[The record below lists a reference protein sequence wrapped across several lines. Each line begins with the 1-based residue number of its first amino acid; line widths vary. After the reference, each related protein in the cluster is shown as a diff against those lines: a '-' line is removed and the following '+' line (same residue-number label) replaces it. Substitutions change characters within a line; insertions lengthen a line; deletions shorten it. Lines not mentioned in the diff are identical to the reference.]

1 MGENANDAG
10 LLHSAQD
17 FETLGKPWL
26 RRLTGPLA
34 AGVVLALF
42 WVAMLASLR
51 NKSLTYDEL
60 GSATAG
66 YTYWRFNDYRLGPE
80 YGHLPQRV
88 AAIPLAAG
96 HNRFPSL
103 EGEAW
108 QTSDGLGLGYQW
120 FYQMGNDAAG
130 MAASGRAVAGLLA
143 VALGGLVWIWS
154 RRLFGPLGGALSLL
168 LFVFSPTI
176 LANGAL
182 MTADT
187 AVSLFFLASIGSLWL
202 MLHRLTAG
210 RVLLSALVM
219 GGLFVSKMSAPLI
232 VPVALTLLAA
242 RLLARQPLPV
252 EIGSPRGVIVGPGRQ
267 ALAFAA
273 AAVIHL
279 LVVLVVVWGCHGFRY
294 ASFAKAQPGRDRL
307 VFQWGL
313 LLEKPDPLALL
324 EKLNLDAAQQA
335 AASRLVGNSGAQF
348 GQWTPVRM
356 EVFQTVKREVLTS
369 TQIRTLDAMLS
380 APPPT
385 LLGRSAEFFRRHQ
398 LLPEAYLYGLTHTWR
413 FSGWRTAFLNGRVS
427 LTGWRLFF
435 PYTFLVKTPLP
446 VFAVIGLA
454 LIAAVAGRRRIE
466 KPAAG
471 PAAFRSG
478 PAIYETLPLW
488 VLLGFYWAAALLEHL
503 NIGHRHLIPTY
514 APLFVLCGV
523 AAFWLQELPLFGGFA
538 SMGISRPARAAGWAL
553 CGLIFV
559 LAGEVLWRFPNY
571 LAYFNLIAGGPAHGY
586 RHLVDSSLDWGQ
598 DLPAVKRYLDQH
610 KLTGPVYL
618 SYFGNASP
626 DYYLPPAYH
635 VRYLHSRPGQDV
647 APPTRLLRLSPIE
660 AEKTL
665 AELLR
670 QKPDYE
676 LAGRWREGD
685 RLGLMLVK
693 TPAALRL
700 TGGTYFISAT
710 MLQTYMYDA
719 DGPVAA
725 WNQWCE
731 TTYRQIYMMAKPLLD
746 DDPAVRRAA
755 LGQHSPDEW
764 QLILNSFEVARFQR
778 LVAFLRRREPDDNVN
793 FSILV
798 YRLTDADISSAL
810 EGLLPE

>member
-1 MGENANDAG
+1 MGENANDVSS
-10 LLHSAQD
+10 LSSVQD
-17 FETLGKPWL
+17 FGTLGKPWL

-34 AGVVLALF
+34 AGVMLALF
-42 WVAMLASLR
+42 WVVMLASLR

-60 GSATAG
+60 GSVTAG
-66 YTYWRFNDYRLGPE
+66 YTYWQFNDYRISPE
-80 YGHLPQRV
+80 NGNLPQRIV
-88 AAIPLAAG
+88 AIPLAAG
-96 HNRFPSL
+96 HYRFPSL

-108 QTSDGLGLGYQW
+108 PSSDGWSLGCQW

-130 MAASGRAVAGLLA
+130 MAAGGRAAGGLLA

-154 RRLFGPLGGALSLL
+154 RRLFGPQGGALSLL

-187 AVSLFFLASIGSLWL
+187 AVSLFFLASTGSLWL

-242 RLLARQPLPV
+242 RLLVRQPLPV
-252 EIGSPRGVIVGPGRQ
+252 EIGPWKGIILGSGRQ

-273 AAVIHL
+273 GAVVHFFI
-279 LVVLVVVWGCHGFRY
+279 VLAMVWGCYGFRY
-294 ASFAKAQPGRDRL
+294 ASFAQAQPGRDRP
-307 VFQWGL
+307 VFQWEL

-335 AASRLVGNSGAQF
+335 AVSRLVGSSGTQF
-348 GQWTPVRM
+348 GQWSPERT
-356 EVFQTVKREVLTS
+356 EVYQAMKREVLTS

-380 APPPT
+380 APPST
-385 LLGRSAEFFRRHQ
+385 LLGRIAEFFRRHQ

-413 FSGWRTAFLNGRVS
+413 FSGLRTAFLNGRVS

-446 VFAVIGLA
+446 VFGVIGLA
-454 LIAAVAGRRRIE
+454 LVAAVARLRRNE

-471 PAAFRSG
+471 RAAFRSG
-478 PAIYETLPLW
+478 SAIYETLPLW
-488 VLLGFYWAAALLEHL
+488 VLLGFYWVAALLEHL
-503 NIGHRHLIPTY
+503 NIGHRHLMPTY
-514 APLFVLCGV
+514 APLFVLCGA
-523 AAFWLQELPLFGGFA
+523 AAFWVQKLPLFGGIA
-538 SMGISRPARAAGWAL
+538 SMGISRPARATGWAL

-559 LAGEVLWRFPNY
+559 LAGEVLGRFPNY
-571 LAYFNLIAGGPAHGY
+571 LAYFNVIAGGPAHGF

-626 DYYLPPAYH
+626 DYYLPPAHH
-635 VRYLHSRPGQDV
+635 VRYLYSRPGRDV
-647 APPTRLLRLSPIE
+647 APPSRLLRLSPIE
-660 AEKTL
+660 AETAL
-665 AELLR
+665 TDLQR
-670 QKPDYE
+670 QRPDYE

-710 MLQTYMYDA
+710 MLQTYMYDL
-719 DGPVAA
+719 DGPVGS

-731 TTYRQIYMMAKPLLD
+731 TTYRQIYMMAKPLLND
-746 DDPAVRRAA
+746 DSAVRRAA
-755 LGQHSPDEW
+755 LGQHTPDEW

-778 LVAFLRRREPDDNVN
+778 LVAFLRRREPDDNIN

-798 YRLTDADISSAL
+798 YRLTDADIFSAL
-810 EGLLPE
+810 EDPLPE